1 MEGVSMTLEG
11 KDKAMILTEKHAAVP
26 LHLRLRHLLAAAGLA
41 ALLLGLGQYL
51 LASYR
56 VADGLTRPHHGFD
69 PAETPATY
77 DVAYEDV
84 RFPAR
89 GGDLRLAGWYLPR
102 AGSRRAVVLVHGKS
116 VNRWIEFGGG
126 FLKLAV
132 ALHQRGFTVLMIDLR
147 AHGESEG
154 ERAGFGLRERYD
166 IEGAVDWLKQQGFAP
181 GGVGVLGVSMGA
193 VAAIGATADDPDI
206 GALVADCAFADMGAL
221 LQRQWGAAS
230 GGLPDFYRPGTIMMG
245 WLLGYDFYAD
255 RPADEI
261 GRIAPRPVLIIHG
274 DADGLVPLS
283 DAEQLKAAGPT
294 AELWVVHGAGHGGS
308 YRMDPQA
315 YTERVAAFFER
326 HLGPKT

>member
-1 MEGVSMTLEG
+1 
-11 KDKAMILTEKHAAVP
+11 MILTEKSSTLS
-26 LHLRLRHLLAAAGLA
+26 LHLRLRRLLAACGLA

-56 VADGLTRPHHGFD
+56 VADGLTRPPHGFA
-69 PAETPATY
+69 PGETPA
-77 DVAYEDV
+77 AYHIAYQDV

-89 GGDLRLAGWYLPR
+89 GDDVRLAGWYMPR

-132 ALHQRGFTVLMIDLR
+132 ALHTRGFTVLMIDLR

-154 ERAGFGLRERYD
+154 ERAGFGLNERRD

-181 GGVGVLGVSMGA
+181 GRVGVLGVSMGA
-193 VAAIGATADDPDI
+193 SAAIGATADDPDI

-221 LQRQWGAAS
+221 LRRQWGAAS
-230 GGLPDFYRPGTIMMG
+230 GGLPDFYRPSTIMVG

-261 GRIAPRPVLIIHG
+261 GQIAPRPVLIVHG
-274 DADGLVPLS
+274 DADALVPLS
-283 DAEQLKAAGPT
+283 NAEQLKAAGP
-294 AELWVVHGAGHGGS
+294 S
-308 YRMDPQA
+308 
-315 YTERVAAFFER
+315 
-326 HLGPKT
+326 

>member
-1 MEGVSMTLEG
+1 
-11 KDKAMILTEKHAAVP
+11 MIINAKRASAP
-26 LHLRLRHLLAAAGLA
+26 LQLRLRRVLATVGLA
-41 ALLLGLGQYL
+41 ALLLGLGHYL

-56 VADGLTRPHHGFD
+56 VADELTRPFPGFE

-77 DVAYEDV
+77 QVAYQDV
-84 RFPAR
+84 RFPAH
-89 GGDLRLAGWYLPR
+89 GGDVRIAGWYLPR

-132 ALHQRGFTVLMIDLR
+132 ALHARGFTVLMIDLR

-154 ERAGFGLRERYD
+154 ERAGFGLHERRD
-166 IEGAVDWLKQQGFAP
+166 VVGAVDWLEQQGYAP
-181 GGVGVLGVSMGA
+181 GSIGVLGVSMGA
-193 VAAIGATADDPDI
+193 VATIGAAADDPNI
-206 GALVADCAFADMGAL
+206 GALVADCGFADMGML

-230 GGLPDFYRPGTIMMG
+230 GGLPDFYRPATIAIG

-255 RPADEI
+255 RPVEEI

-274 DADGLVPLS
+274 DADTLVPLS
-283 DAEQLKAAGPT
+283 DAEQLNAAGSSS
-294 AELWVVHGAGHGGS
+294 ELWVVHGAGHGGS
-308 YRMDPQA
+308 YRVDPQA

-326 HLGPKT
+326 HLVSKRKT